1 MNKQHDV
8 QIAPKNVRGRVAA
21 FLVLTAALAIAGV
34 LFVFN
39 TWENS
44 VAHKENTAI
53 ELAEAAEAGMSYS
66 HTSQLTGTRAD
77 VLKPEYQEIKENLI
91 HFTLL
96 NNEVRFAYLL
106 VQKKDG
112 VYFAADSEPTASP
125 DYSPPGQKYDEADAD
140 IYKAFET
147 GKTVLSPP
155 QTDRWGVWVSVLVPI
170 KNSAT
175 GEVIAVFGV
184 DYSADNWNVEAI
196 ARTVQTAM
204 MVLSA
209 FAIIFILHMVIL
221 SNVALRKEKQR
232 LLLAEAKLKESET
245 LFRTIFDQATIG
257 VALVQNEN
265 FVEAADT
272 EHPYINP
279 MFEKILGRTK
289 EELAGL
295 RWEDITHP
303 DDIDADMDKFRQFK
317 AGKIPGY
324 SIEKRFIKPDGSDIW
339 VNMMISPLYLGSGS
353 DRIHL
358 CVIEDIGERKKMQKI
373 LYDSERSKSI
383 LLNNLPGMAYRCK
396 CDRNWTMEFVTEG
409 CYALTGYKPEALIDN
424 REKAFNDL
432 ILPQYQGFLWKKWEE
447 ALIVDGKIAEE
458 YQIITASGAIKWVWE
473 QGQGIYN
480 EEGKVIALEGMIFDI
495 TKRKAQEIKLKH
507 VNSHD
512 MLSGLYNRKYF
523 EEMFQSDLSDF
534 PDTKKAVVLINIRK
548 FGLLN
553 TAYGYSFGDSF
564 IKEIASKLE
573 RFIRPDRVLCHISID
588 RFIFYIKSYQGKDDL
603 IELCTEVLNML
614 HSILAPRIIGAN
626 IGVVKIDGHKN
637 DADDVIKS
645 ASIAADQVSAS
656 ENFGFRIYSADMADE
671 VQRKNKLKNELSK
684 EVYWEQSERLY
695 MVYQPIID
703 LRTDEILEFEALA
716 RFNSKK
722 FGEISP
728 LEFIPIAEETQLI
741 VPLGKRVI
749 RQVCLA
755 LKRFEQDYKKPLSI
769 AFNLSAVQLLRDD
782 FIPDLKEIIED
793 TATDPRK
800 LTIELTESVFSDNYI
815 DINSKLSIIRGWGI
829 KIYIDDFGTGY
840 SSLAKATELSV
851 DGLKVDKCFI
861 DKMMSTNP
869 EESIAGDIISL
880 AHKLGQCVV
889 AEGVEHPEQKKY
901 LLEHHCDRMQGYLFS
916 EPLSE
921 EAALTLLLK
930 NQNQ

>member
-1 MNKQHDV
+1 MDKQHDV
-8 QIAPKNVRGRVAA
+8 QIASKNVKGRVAA
-21 FLVLTAALAIAGV
+21 FIVLTAALAIAGA

-44 VAHKENTAI
+44 VSRKENAAI
-53 ELAEAAEAGMSYS
+53 DLAEAAEAGMSHS
-66 HTSQLTGTRAD
+66 HISQLTGTRAD

-96 NNEVRFAYLL
+96 NNEVQFAYLF

-112 VYFAADSEPTASP
+112 VYFAADSEPAASS
-125 DYSPPGQKYDEADAD
+125 DYSPPGQKYEEADED

-147 GKTVLSPP
+147 AETVLSKP
-155 QTDRWGVWVSVLVPI
+155 QSDRWGSWVSVLVPI
-170 KNSAT
+170 KNSMT
-175 GEVIAVFGV
+175 GEVTAVFGV
-184 DYSADNWNVEAI
+184 DYPADHWNAEPI
-196 ARTVQTAM
+196 ARTVQAAV
-204 MVLSA
+204 MVLFA
-209 FAIIFILHMVIL
+209 FAIVFILHMVIL

-257 VALVQNEN
+257 VALVQDEN
-265 FVEAADT
+265 FVEATDS

-303 DDIDADMDKFRQFK
+303 DDIHADMQKFKEFK
-317 AGKIPGY
+317 AGEIPGY
-324 SIEKRFIKPDGSDIW
+324 SMEKRFIKPDGSEVW
-339 VNMMISPLYLGSGS
+339 ANMMISPLYLGSGS

-358 CVIEDIGERKKMQKI
+358 CVIEDIGERKKMQKV

-409 CYALTGYKPEALIDN
+409 CYDLTGYKPEELIDN
-424 REKAFNDL
+424 CKKAFNDL
-432 ILPQYQGFLWKKWEE
+432 ILPQYQGSLWTKWEE
-447 ALIVDGKIAEE
+447 ALKVDGKIAEE
-458 YQIITASGAIKWVWE
+458 YQIVTSSGKIKWVWE
-473 QGQGIYN
+473 QGQGIYDQQG
-480 EEGKVIALEGMIFDI
+480 EVIALEGMILDI
-495 TKRKAQEIKLKH
+495 TKRKSQEIKLKYI
-507 VNSHD
+507 NRHD
-512 MLSGLYNRKYF
+512 TLSGLYNRKYF
-523 EEMFQSDLSDF
+523 EEMFHRDISDF
-534 PDTKKAVVLINIRK
+534 PDTKKVAVLINIRK

-553 TAYGYSFGDSF
+553 TAYGYSFGDSL

-573 RFIRPDRVLCHISID
+573 RFITPDCVLFHISID
-588 RFIFYIKSYQGKDDL
+588 RFILYLKNYKGKDDL
-603 IELCTEVLNML
+603 IELCTDVLNML

-626 IGVVKIDGHKN
+626 IGVVKIDGHET
-637 DADDVIKS
+637 DADNVIKN
-645 ASIAADQVSAS
+645 ASIAADKVSAS

-671 VQRKNKLKNELSK
+671 VLRKNRLKNELSK

-695 MVYQPIID
+695 MLYQPIID

-722 FGEISP
+722 YGEISP
-728 LEFIPIAEETQLI
+728 VEFIPIAEETQLI

-749 RQVCLA
+749 RQVCQA
-755 LKRFEQDYKKPLSI
+755 LKRFEEQYKKPLSI

-793 TATDPRK
+793 TGTDPQK
-800 LTIELTESVFSDNYI
+800 LTMELTESIFSDNYI
-815 DINSKLSIIRGWGI
+815 DIDSKLSIVREWGI
-829 KIYIDDFGTGY
+829 KIFIDDFGTGY
-840 SSLAKATELSV
+840 SSLAKATELGV
-851 DGLKVDKCFI
+851 DGLKIDKCFI
-861 DKMMSTNP
+861 DKLIDRDQ
-869 EESIAGDIISL
+869 EKSIAGDIISL

-889 AEGVEHPEQKKY
+889 AEGVEDETQKKY
-901 LLEHHCDRMQGYLFS
+901 LIEHHCDRMQGYLFS

-921 EAALTLLLK
+921 EVALTLLLK
-930 NQNQ
+930 NQN